1 MNRQAAEHYR
11 FLYNKMENIPEAFMN
26 FMENLQLHSSALTK
40 NERKA
45 FDMILEDLKMVQTC
59 SIQELSDR
67 IDVTKTTIMRFCQ
80 KMGYSGYSEFKY
92 ALIQY
97 VNTVT
102 DHTDEEETGRI
113 HEITGIYSDT
123 ILLLRHA
130 LQKKTLKQLAEKI
143 RSARRVYL
151 AGLVNSSVSA
161 RQLYYSL
168 LMFGIEASVLESREA
183 VKSVD
188 LCVQKEDI
196 MIVYSVSGNSEII
209 DQILELKENT
219 GCEIV
224 LVTSNAANTKAKHFD
239 DTVVLPALSVPRG
252 SLVENVPVYSVF
264 NAILL
269 SYISG

>member
-1 MNRQAAEHYR
+1 
-11 FLYNKMENIPEAFMN
+11 MN

-45 FDMILEDLKMVQTC
+45 YDLILEDLKMVQSC

-67 IDVTKTTIMRFCQ
+67 ISVTKTTIMRFCQ

-97 VNTVT
+97 VNTVG
-102 DHTDEEETGRI
+102 DHNDEEETGRI
-113 HEITGIYSDT
+113 PAITGIYADT
-123 ILLLRHA
+123 ILLMRHT
-130 LQKKTLKQLAEKI
+130 LQKDILKQLAGKI
-143 RSARRVYL
+143 RTARRVYL

-168 LMFGIEASVLESREA
+168 LMLGIEASVLESREA

-188 LCVQKEDI
+188 LCVKKEDI

-239 DTVVLPALSVPRG
+239 ETIHLPALSVPRG
-252 SLVENVPVYSVF
+252 SLVENVPIYSVF
-264 NAILL
+264 NEVLL